1 MWHENLLEIIKKSG
15 MTKTQIAEK
24 GNLPYETVKRVVSGV
39 TNNPYIE
46 TLDRFAIALG
56 CSLSDILVGTKAVVG
71 TEKMSQM
78 QEEMDVL
85 TAENATIIA
94 ERDLLIAE
102 NGILK
107 DEVKALNSKVEL
119 LTMQLGYKDQII
131 ALHQIIQQERANK

>member
-71 TEKMSQM
+71 TEKMSEM
-78 QEEMDVL
+78 QTQLDEI
-85 TAENATIIA
+85 TAENATLKA
-94 ERDLLIAE
+94 EKEFSLAE
-102 NGILK
+102 NAILK
-107 DEVKALNSKVEL
+107 EENKTLNAKVEL
-119 LTMQLGYKDQII
+119 LTMQLSYKDEII
-131 ALHQIIQQERANK
+131 ALHKIIEQERNK

>member
-1 MWHENLLEIIKKSG
+1 
-15 MTKTQIAEK
+15 MTKMQIAEK

-71 TEKMSQM
+71 NEKMSQM
-78 QEEMDVL
+78 QEELDTL

-94 ERDLLIAE
+94 EKDLLLAE

-131 ALHQIIQQERANK
+131 ALHQIIQQERNK

>member
-1 MWHENLLEIIKKSG
+1 

>member
-1 MWHENLLEIIKKSG
+1 MWHENLLELIKESKL
-15 MTKTQIAEK
+15 TKQQIAEK

-39 TNNPYIE
+39 TQNPYIE

-71 TEKMSQM
+71 TEKMPQM
-78 QEEMDVL
+78 QEEIDTL
-85 TAENATIIA
+85 TAENATIKA
-94 ERDLLIAE
+94 EKDLLLAE

-119 LTMQLGYKDQII
+119 LTMQLGYKDEII
-131 ALHQIIQQERANK
+131 ALHKIIQQERNK